1 MKADEEKAVAKA
13 KAIQEEYDF
22 AMDVPGDDPKVTAL
36 HCVKYWDILSTK
48 HYVFNLLWPALKKL
62 DWTEEVSTSRNLM
75 LGSVFVPSWAQDRFE
90 RAGKDPESL
99 VQNRDFFVSKNDV
112 RGGNDSK
119 NNATYLMY
127 TCTYICAYIHVTLRP
142 LLCYSSPY
150 RLHL

>member
-90 RAGKDPESL
+90 RAGKDPESWGTSCGPKRN
-99 VQNRDFFVSKNDV
+99 VIVSERV
-112 RGGNDSK
+112 
-119 NNATYLMY
+119 
-127 TCTYICAYIHVTLRP
+127 
-142 LLCYSSPY
+142 SSNMSPVNGSVM
-150 RLHL
+150 